1 MMQKEDS
8 LTHAHKLS
16 NGNQYDVSPA
26 PFRRRRQ
33 VLKCRSIRHVLNE
46 RSERGPQSV
55 VNEERTFCCV
65 ATDDAAAAARVGVGV
80 KIACRT
86 PFRKHPF
93 QRRRFSRPTN

>member
-1 MMQKEDS
+1 MVQKEDS

-16 NGNQYDVSPA
+16 DGNQYDVSPA
-26 PFRRRRQ
+26 QSRRRQ

-65 ATDDAAAAARVGVGV
+65 ATDDAAAAARVGVAV

-93 QRRRFSRPTN
+93 QRRFNRPTN

>member
-46 RSERGPQSV
+46 RSERGPHSST
-55 VNEERTFCCV
+55 RSAPFV
-65 ATDDAAAAARVGVGV
+65 ASPPM
-80 KIACRT
+80 T
-86 PFRKHPF
+86 PP
-93 QRRRFSRPTN
+93 PPPALALA

>member
-8 LTHAHKLS
+8 LTHTHKLS

-26 PFRRRRQ
+26 QSRRRQ

-46 RSERGPQSV
+46 RSEAHSAV

-65 ATDDAAAAARVGVGV
+65 ATDDAAAVARVGVGV

-93 QRRRFSRPTN
+93 QRRFNRATN

>member
-26 PFRRRRQ
+26 QSRRRQ

-46 RSERGPQSV
+46 RSEAHSRQRG
-55 VNEERTFCCV
+55 
-65 ATDDAAAAARVGVGV
+65 A
-80 KIACRT
+80 
-86 PFRKHPF
+86 HLLL
-93 QRRRFSRPTN
+93 RRHR

>member
-65 ATDDAAAAARVGVGV
+65 ATDDAARVGVGV

-93 QRRRFSRPTN
+93 QRCFNRLTNRAPD

>member
-26 PFRRRRQ
+26 QSRRRQ

-46 RSERGPQSV
+46 RSERGPHSST
-55 VNEERTFCCV
+55 RSAPFV
-65 ATDDAAAAARVGVGV
+65 ASPPMT
-80 KIACRT
+80 T
-86 PFRKHPF
+86 PP
-93 QRRRFSRPTN
+93 PALALA